1 MVKPFLQLIM
11 KTDVANIS
19 QLYFKGTYNLYGRH
33 KTTKVE
39 QKQAELEM
47 DQITWM
53 SINVVINKHL
63 GMY

>member
-1 MVKPFLQLIM
+1 MVKPFFQLIM

-19 QLYFKGTYNLYGRH
+19 QLYFKGTCNLYGRH

-39 QKQAELEM
+39 HKQAELEM
-47 DQITWM
+47 DQTAWM
-53 SINVVINKHL
+53 LVINKHL

>member
-19 QLYFKGTYNLYGRH
+19 QLYFKGTYNLCGRH